1 MYCFQTKPSIETNL
15 ATAGLNGTSAISAL
29 SHHLAGV
36 VAGRAPVAG
45 DSESPCDNIELLNSL
60 LPPREWKKDGE
71 MWVQKVCSV
80 PATTTDVANLEV
92 TLA

>member
-15 ATAGLNGTSAISAL
+15 TTAGLNGTFAVSAL
-29 SHHLAGV
+29 SHHLAGAG
-36 VAGRAPVAG
+36 AGRAAVAG
-45 DSESPCDNIELLNSL
+45 DSESLCDNIELLNSL